1 MDEERPDYKRR
12 RILLGL
18 LGAPIKSSA
27 SPKMH
32 ENAARALG
40 MHCHYQLIEIAGAN
54 RTTLQRLLHSV
65 RDIGFAGI
73 NVTFPYKEAVVD
85 LLDELTPAAKAIAA
99 VNTIVIREGKLI
111 GSNTDASG
119 FRRVIEPYLRA
130 GKKGPVALV
139 GAGGVGKAIA
149 YALDDPASAGIRLFD
164 RDPTKMTALAS
175 ISGTHITCCNTIEE
189 AMHGAVGVINATPV
203 GMSPDQR
210 SPVPDTL
217 IRPGMFVSDA
227 VYTPLW
233 TPLLLAAKAA
243 GAATMTGRALAVA
256 QAADAFRLFTDAA
269 ASESVMSEAFDDA
282 MMTRAINKDI

>member
-12 RILLGL
+12 RVLLGL

-27 SPKMH
+27 SPMMH
-32 ENAARALG
+32 ETAARALG

-65 RDIGFAGI
+65 REIGFAGI
-73 NVTFPYKEAVVD
+73 NVTFPYKEAVID
-85 LLDELTPAAKAIAA
+85 LLDELTPAAKAMAA
-99 VNTIVIREGKLI
+99 VNTVVIQEGKLV

-119 FRRVIEPYLRA
+119 FRRVIEPYLHA
-130 GKKGPVALV
+130 VTSGPVALI

-149 YALDDPASAGIRLFD
+149 HALDSPACAGIRLFD
-164 RDPTKMTALAS
+164 RDPAKMTALAS
-175 ISGTHITCCNTIEE
+175 LGSAARITCCNTIEE
-189 AMHGAVGVINATPV
+189 AMDGAVGVINATPV

-210 SPVPDTL
+210 SPVPDRL
-217 IRPGMFVSDA
+217 LHPEMFVSDA

-256 QAADAFRLFTDAA
+256 QAADAFKLFTGIA
-269 ASESVMSEAFDDA
+269 ASESVMGAAFDDA
-282 MMTRAINKDI
+282 IMMRAH